1 LCALRSQGIL
11 TVFLSYGGDEKKIM
25 NALLIYPQFPDTY
38 WSFKH
43 ALPIEGK
50 KCAYPPLGLLTV
62 ASLLP
67 RHWNKRL
74 VDTNVRPL
82 TDRDLEWADV
92 ALLSGMIVHKD
103 EILEIL
109 GRCRARGLRTV
120 VGGPVTTSV
129 AELPNHADTVVYGE
143 ADELMDELA
152 AALERGNPK
161 PSYKAE
167 HLPGLDKVPLPDLS
181 LINPRHYSAMAV
193 QFSRGCPFNCE
204 FCDIIEIYGRVPR
217 TKTPQQMLAELDLL
231 RENRWRGPV
240 FIVDDNFIGN
250 KRKVKELLP
259 AVADWNRRHR
269 KPFSFY
275 TEASVNLADDAQLLQ
290 LMKDAN
296 FSRVFVGIETPVEE
310 SLREAQKMQNTRK
323 NLMESV
329 HRIQDYGLEVM
340 AGFIVGFDHDPDDIF
355 ERQVQFIQESAIPMA
370 MVGLLLALPNTQLFR
385 RLTKEGRILSEGRG
399 DNMELRLNFIPRMN
413 AQRLVQGYREILSR
427 IYNPEAYY
435 ERVSRFLDR
444 YKHPNRRPR
453 IFSDYVALLRSFVK
467 LGVLDDARTSYWKFV
482 AKSALR
488 YRKTFDIAMTL
499 AVMGYHFRTL
509 TRDVCEAEP

>member
-1 LCALRSQGIL
+1 
-11 TVFLSYGGDEKKIM
+11 M

-50 KCAYPPLGLLTV
+50 KCAYPPLGLLTI

-67 RHWNKRL
+67 PHWNKRL

-82 TDRDLEWADV
+82 TDRDLQWADV
-92 ALLSGMIVHKD
+92 ALLSGMIVHKE

-109 GRCRARGLRTV
+109 RRCRARGLRTV

-129 AELPNHADTVVYGE
+129 EELPRHADTVVYGE
-143 ADELMDELA
+143 AEELIDELS
-152 AALERGNPK
+152 AALERGDAK
-161 PSYKAE
+161 PSYKAA
-167 HLPGLDKVPLPDLS
+167 HLPGLDIVPLPDLS
-181 LINPRHYSAMAV
+181 LINTRHYSAMAV

-217 TKTPQQMLAELDLL
+217 TKTPAQMLAELDLL
-231 RENRWRGPV
+231 REHRWRGPV

-259 AVADWNRRHR
+259 FVADWNRRNG

-275 TEASVNLADDAQLLQ
+275 TEASVNLADDSQLLQ
-290 LMKDAN
+290 LMKEAN

-310 SLREAQKMQNTRK
+310 SLREAHKMQNTRK

-329 HRIQDYGLEVM
+329 HRMQDYGLEVM

-355 ERQVQFIQESAIPMA
+355 ERQIQFIQESAIPMA

-385 RLTKEGRILSEGRG
+385 RLKKEGRILDEGHG
-399 DNMELRLNFIPRMN
+399 DNMELRLNFIPRMS

-427 IYNPEAYY
+427 IYNPDAYY

-444 YKHPNRRPR
+444 YKDPNRRPR
-453 IFSDYVALLRSFVK
+453 TFSDYVALLRSFVK
-467 LGVLDDARTSYWKFV
+467 LGVLDESRTSYWKFV
-482 AKSALR
+482 AKSAFH

-499 AVMGYHFRTL
+499 AVMGYHFRIL
-509 TRDVCEAEP
+509 TRAVCEAEF